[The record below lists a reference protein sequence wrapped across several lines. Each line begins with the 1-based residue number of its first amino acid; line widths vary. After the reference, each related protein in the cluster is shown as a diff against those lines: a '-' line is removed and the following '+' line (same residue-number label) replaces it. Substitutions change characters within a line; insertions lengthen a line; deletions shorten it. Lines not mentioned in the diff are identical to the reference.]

1 MVAMA
6 NCWTLGTPPT
16 RRGLSAQVEVT
27 DGNRTQHAR
36 FRDGRGP
43 TREADAAWLADD
55 GTPLGW
61 QPPPTG
67 AEQHRGHHREY
78 SSWISGAV
86 LAGAS
91 LREADAPLARIR
103 PGNPPL

>member
-1 MVAMA
+1 MA

-43 TREADAAWLADD
+43 TLEADAAWLADD

-61 QPPPTG
+61 QPTHWRRAAPRPPQNVF
-67 AEQHRGHHREY
+67 E
-78 SSWISGAV
+78 
-86 LAGAS
+86 L
-91 LREADAPLARIR
+91 D
-103 PGNPPL
+103 